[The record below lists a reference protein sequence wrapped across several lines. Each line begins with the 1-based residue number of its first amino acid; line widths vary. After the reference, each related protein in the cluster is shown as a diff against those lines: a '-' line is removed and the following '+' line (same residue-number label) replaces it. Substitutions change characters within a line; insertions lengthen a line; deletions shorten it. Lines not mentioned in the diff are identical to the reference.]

1 MKKHAS
7 PAHPVIRQTALTLL
21 CLLILVLCAAPRLA
35 FAQAP
40 APLVAI
46 HVSELTQALE
56 TKPAALSTPTGAGTS
71 GFEWW
76 YVSWHYFVAY
86 ESLQEA
92 LRADGTPFVTVS
104 DSDIAA
110 GKLLNADGSPLYP
123 ILISLASEAVADNE
137 IPPLRSYV
145 SAGGHL
151 FVGSSS
157 FTRNPD
163 GTSRGDFALAGEMGL
178 HMANAG
184 LLNWYPNA
192 HLTKVADNQLTSHI
206 PSGALNW
213 SGPLNGDDVP
223 WGVSP
228 AHTRDTTRW
237 AWQVVASGATDLA
250 DGDAGP
256 LLAVNNYGLGR
267 FIFHAEIQPLI
278 GHDGFDPGMYEY
290 LIYRRAIEAAF
301 ASFTLPIVKVSPW
314 PFQYDAAFISR
325 HDFENNPAN
334 IALINSS
341 AQFENALGVK
351 GDYYFCTG
359 ALRDDMGGN
368 PAVISGLQT
377 AVASYG
383 ATIGSHNGGL
393 SNPANPALAPADGDY
408 WHWGPDEALDS
419 TPPGYPSGKAYA
431 SASILTSFTDLEGWL
446 KGLDNGRPG
455 CGVLGNCPR
464 TFVSPYFNSTRDD
477 SRDIVDQLGAVTMGE
492 QKIGPFPHKTLS
504 YNTPGKFYAPIT
516 LPVSDWYVGSD
527 VAQAIDDP
535 FADYYHTTAS
545 IDAAVDFYYNLGFLL
560 NFYTH
565 SPSNDG
571 SVGQEYLTRS
581 AAKAN
586 MWSTNAVGL
595 HDWSQLRSG
604 VTVTPAVTTIG
615 TSYIATAAV
624 TGATDP
630 NSAVEMVLP
639 QAYLGKVT
647 VFLNGTQAAASEFRN
662 TATGVKVRVGSSVAT
677 VRVQNLPN
685 QPPVALNQ
693 SYATY
698 SNAPLSQGAPG
709 LLAGS
714 SDFEGASLTAQLAS
728 APSHGSLT
736 LNPNGSFIYA
746 PALNYAGSDSFSYFA
761 NDGTANSAAA
771 TVTITVLPAL
781 ISVAANPASV
791 TGGSSSQGI
800 VTLSG
805 AAPSGGYSVSLSGN
819 ASAVSMPSSVTVPA
833 GSASAS
839 FAIATSTVTDAT
851 AATISAAYG
860 SVTKT
865 ATLTVNPPAVS
876 LSALS
881 LSPASVTGGTSS
893 TGTVTLSAAAP
904 SGGKVVNLSDNS
916 SATSEPVSV
925 TVPAGS
931 TSASFTITT
940 ATVTSTTTAT
950 ISAVFSGVTR
960 TATLTVTAPV
970 LSLLTLNPTSV
981 TGGTASQGTVTLSGA
996 APSGGIAVTLSDNAS
1011 ATSEPVSVTIPA
1023 GSSSASFAI
1032 STGSVGSST
1041 VSTIS
1046 AAYGGVTKTAA
1057 LTVNPPAVSLST
1069 LTLSP
1074 SSVTGGTSAQGT
1086 VTLSSAAPSGGLVVS
1101 LSDNSSLTGLPASVT
1116 VPAGS
1121 ASASFSIT
1129 TSTVGTSSSATISA
1143 VYGGVTRTASLTVN
1157 PPALSALTLNPASV
1171 TGGTSAQG
1179 TVTLSGAAP
1188 SGGLVVALSDNTSVT
1203 SLPASVTVPAG
1214 STSASFTVS
1223 TSAVA
1228 SSSSATISAVCGGV
1242 TKTAAL
1248 TVNPPVLSTL
1258 TLNPTSVKGDNTSQ
1272 GTVTLSGPAPKG
1284 GAVVTITDNSSKA
1297 SEPVSATVPA
1307 GSTSASFTITTTS
1320 VYTTT
1325 PVTISALY
1333 GGVTKTVTLTVT
1345 R

>member
-1 MKKHAS
+1 MKNSKAN
-7 PAHPVIRQTALTLL
+7 PYLFFRQTALTLM
-21 CLLILVLCAAPRLA
+21 CLLVLAIGSVRPA
-35 FAQAP
+35 FAQPA
-40 APLVAI
+40 APLVAV

-56 TKPAALSTPTGAGTS
+56 TKPAAASTPTGAGTS

-76 YVSWHYFVAY
+76 YVSWHYFVGY

-92 LRADGTPFVTVS
+92 LRADGTPFVTIS
-104 DSDIAA
+104 DSDIAS

-123 ILISLASEAVADNE
+123 ILISLASEAIADNE
-137 IPPLRSYV
+137 IAPLRSYV
-145 SAGGHL
+145 NAGGHL
-151 FVGSSS
+151 MVGSSS

-163 GTSRGDFALAGEMGL
+163 GTSRGDFALAAEMGV
-178 HMANAG
+178 HMTNAG
-184 LLNWYPNA
+184 LMNWYPNA

-206 PSGALNW
+206 PSGTLNW
-213 SGPLNGDDVP
+213 SGPLNGDDIP

-228 AHTRDTTRW
+228 THTRDTTRW
-237 AWQVVASGATDLA
+237 AWQVIASGATDLA

-256 LLAVNNYGLGR
+256 LLTVNNYGLGQ

-301 ASFTLPIVKVSPW
+301 ASFTLPVVKVSPW
-314 PFQYDAAFISR
+314 PYQYDAAFVSR

-341 AQFENALGVK
+341 AQFEKSLGVK

-359 ALRDDMGGN
+359 ALRDDMGGS
-368 PAVISGLQT
+368 PAVISGLQN
-377 AVASYG
+377 AVTSFG

-393 SNPANPALAPADGDY
+393 SNPANPALLPTDSDY
-408 WHWGPDEALDS
+408 WHWGPDEALDTS
-419 TPPGYPSGKAYA
+419 PPGYPSGKAYA
-431 SASILTSFTDLEGWL
+431 SASILTSFTDIEGWL
-446 KGLDNGRPG
+446 RGLDNGRPG
-455 CGVLGNCPR
+455 CGVQGNCPR
-464 TFVSPYFNSTRDD
+464 TWVSPYFNSTRDD
-477 SRDIVDQLGAVTMGE
+477 SRDIMDQLGAVTMGE

-535 FADYYHTTAS
+535 FSDYYHTTAS
-545 IDAAVDFYYNLGFLL
+545 IDAAVDFYYDLGFLL

-565 SPSNDG
+565 SPANDG

-595 HDWSQLRSG
+595 HDWSQLRAS
-604 VTVTPAVTTIG
+604 VAVTPAVTTIG
-615 TSYIATAAV
+615 SSYIATAAV

-639 QAYLGKVT
+639 QTYLGKVT

-662 TATGVKVRVGSSVAT
+662 TATGVKVRVGSTVST

-685 QPPVALNQ
+685 QPPVALAQ
-693 SYATY
+693 SYSTN
-698 SNAPLSQGAPG
+698 SNAALNQAAPG
-709 LLAGS
+709 LLAGA
-714 SDFEGASLTAQLAS
+714 SDFEGATLTAKLAS
-728 APSHGSLT
+728 GPSHGTVS
-736 LNPNGSFIYA
+736 LNPNGSFLYT
-746 PALNYAGSDSFSYFA
+746 PAANYAGSDSFSYVA
-761 NDGTANSAAA
+761 NDGTANSSAA

-781 ISVAANPASV
+781 ISVAVNPASV
-791 TGGSSSQGI
+791 TGGSGSQGT

-819 ASAVSMPSSVTVPA
+819 ASAVSMPTSVTVPA

-839 FAIATSTVTDAT
+839 FSIATSAVTDAT
-851 AATISAAYG
+851 AATISAVYG
-860 SVTKT
+860 AVTRT
-865 ATLTVNPPAVS
+865 AVLTVNPPPIS
-876 LSALS
+876 LTTLT
-881 LSPASVTGGTSS
+881 LSPASVTGGATSQ
-893 TGTVTLSAAAP
+893 GTVTLSAAAP

-916 SATSEPVSV
+916 SATSVPVSI

-931 TSASFTITT
+931 TSTSFTITT
-940 ATVTSTTTAT
+940 AALTTTTTAT
-950 ISAVFSGVTR
+950 ISAVYNGVTR
-960 TATLTVTAPV
+960 TATLTVNPPA
-970 LSLLTLNPTSV
+970 LSALTLNPTSV
-981 TGGTASQGTVTLSGA
+981 TGGASSQGTVTLSGA
-996 APSGGIAVTLSDNAS
+996 APSGGIVVTLSDNAS
-1011 ATSEPVSVTIPA
+1011 ATSEPGSVTVPA
-1023 GSSSASFAI
+1023 GSTSATFTI
-1032 STGSVGSST
+1032 STGTVGTST

-1046 AAYGGVTKTAA
+1046 AVYGGVTKTAA
-1057 LTVNPPAVSLST
+1057 LTVSPPAVSLST
-1069 LTLSP
+1069 LALSP
-1074 SSVTGGTSAQGT
+1074 TSVTGGTTSQGT

-1101 LSDNSSLTGLPASVT
+1101 LSDNSSLT
-1116 VPAGS
+1116 
-1121 ASASFSIT
+1121 
-1129 TSTVGTSSSATISA
+1129 
-1143 VYGGVTRTASLTVN
+1143 
-1157 PPALSALTLNPASV
+1157 
-1171 TGGTSAQG
+1171 
-1179 TVTLSGAAP
+1179 
-1188 SGGLVVALSDNTSVT
+1188 

-1214 STSASFTVS
+1214 STSASFTIT
-1223 TSAVA
+1223 TSAVDT
-1228 SSSSATISAVCGGV
+1228 SSSATISAVYGGV
-1242 TKTAAL
+1242 TKTATLSVNPPALSALTLNPTSVTGGTTSQGTVTLSGAAPSGGLVVSLSDNTSVTSVPASVTVPAGSTSATFTVSTSAVGSSNSATISAAYGGATKTAAL

-1258 TLNPTSVKGDNTSQ
+1258 TLNPSTVKGNNTSQ
-1272 GTVTLSGPAPKG
+1272 GTVTLSGPAPSG
-1284 GAVVTITDNSSKA
+1284 GAAVTITDNSSKA
-1297 SEPVSATVPA
+1297 SEPVRVTVPA
-1307 GSTSASFTITTTS
+1307 GSTGASFTITTTA